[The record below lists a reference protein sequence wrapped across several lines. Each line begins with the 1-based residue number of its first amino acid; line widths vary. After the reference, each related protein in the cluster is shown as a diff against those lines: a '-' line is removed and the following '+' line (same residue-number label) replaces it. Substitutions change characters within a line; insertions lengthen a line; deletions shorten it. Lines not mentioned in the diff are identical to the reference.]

1 MWKIGID
8 TKVRSMVVLMSNG
21 CFYGSGLMKQNHDA
35 IYVETRASTP
45 SSDLFLLYIPL
56 KKKTCHKKY
65 IGITIQKMLS

>member
-56 KKKTCHKKY
+56 KKKNMPQEIHWDHHTENA
-65 IGITIQKMLS
+65 